1 MQRVAYRIST
11 KYYQARTKVN
21 TIQQALLT
29 YASTSSPYLTLGYN
43 TPMQDIRIG
52 GIQYPSSSR

>member
-1 MQRVAYRIST
+1 MQRVAYKTST

-29 YASTSSPYLTLGYN
+29 YTSTSPYLTLGRDA
-43 TPMQDIRIG
+43 PI
-52 GIQYPSSSR
+52 